1 MKQLILFLLFSTS
14 IFSMTGYMRIT
25 ENSFCMDNCSIYYLE
40 SEDGEFLSYIT
51 YLDSIEILDY
61 YNDRYVDIEGE
72 TVQCVECEAINIS
85 SITLSNDCQTPVNC
99 LVAPCST
106 SECTLYPDA
115 ECVANYCGGC
125 WADYYLN
132 NELVYCESN
141 PSIEWDF
148 SISEPVIEI
157 IGDNDQWYPGNT
169 IFIEMEFCNN
179 TDESHG
185 WYPGVVLES
194 DSNLTTIYNNYF
206 WFYGMES
213 NTCNTVHFT
222 VLANE
227 TILSDTAT
235 TFIAYSKA
243 LNCHNQPDY
252 CIESDTIAFDLS
264 IFLEYASSISNNSI
278 PIDFKLYQNYPNPF
292 NPVTSLQYDLPK
304 RSTVNIS
311 IYDISG
317 RKVKT
322 LINHSEP
329 PGFKSIIWDATD
341 TYGKP
346 VSAGIYLYQIQAER
360 YSKAKKMLLLR

>member
-1 MKQLILFLLFSTS
+1 
-14 IFSMTGYMRIT
+14 MTGYMRIT

-61 YNDRYVDIEGE
+61 YNDRYVDIEGDI
-72 TVQCVECEAINIS
+72 VQCVECEAINIS

-99 LVAPCST
+99 LVDPCST
-106 SECTLYPDA
+106 SECTLYPNA
-115 ECVANYCGGC
+115 ECVAYYCGGC

-206 WFYGMES
+206 WF
-213 NTCNTVHFT
+213 CF
-222 VLANE
+222 
-227 TILSDTAT
+227 
-235 TFIAYSKA
+235 
-243 LNCHNQPDY
+243 
-252 CIESDTIAFDLS
+252 
-264 IFLEYASSISNNSI
+264 
-278 PIDFKLYQNYPNPF
+278 
-292 NPVTSLQYDLPK
+292 
-304 RSTVNIS
+304 
-311 IYDISG
+311 
-317 RKVKT
+317 
-322 LINHSEP
+322 
-329 PGFKSIIWDATD
+329 
-341 TYGKP
+341 
-346 VSAGIYLYQIQAER
+346 
-360 YSKAKKMLLLR
+360 